1 VQYLKVEF
9 DVKYGENIIAIPL
22 GNGTYKFK
30 VKYGTNVLVLPEIVK
45 KHDNGMTDLWSAKVT
60 IYNDVEETAVEGR
73 RFERF
78 VIPNCNVQG
87 GFVTKADGTVE
98 NIVNAKT
105 IITKAVE
112 YYKSPREYKLIPKD
126 QRSNFFTVNA
136 NDFVV
141 LGEVDDVVTTPL
153 EFQQLQK
160 KYKDYGV
167 SVTAV
172 NEYLYGT
179 TVDNVQIIHA

>member
-1 VQYLKVEF
+1 MRVEF

-30 VKYGTNVLVLPEIVK
+30 VKYGTNILELPEIVK
-45 KHDNGMTDLWSAKVT
+45 KQTNGMTDLWSAKVT

-87 GFVTKADGTVE
+87 GYITKADGTIE

-105 IITKAVE
+105 ILTKAVE
-112 YYKSPREYKLIPKD
+112 YYKSPREYKMIPAD
-126 QRSNFFTVNA
+126 QRENFFTA
-136 NDFVV
+136 KSGDFVV
-141 LGEVDDVVTTPL
+141 LGEVDDIVTTAQ
-153 EFQQLQK
+153 EFKELRK
-160 KYKDYGV
+160 KYNDFGITIT
-167 SVTAV
+167 TADA
-172 NEYLYGT
+172 NINGMS
-179 TVDNVQIIHA
+179 VDNISMTNA